1 MIETITPKEAAAILK
16 KRLGFSAPASII
28 RSNATG
34 RFSHL
39 AVREF
44 HRGGAGHATFIG
56 INKSAW
62 LNFLNGR
69 NAARSAKEL
78 FSTEC

>member
-1 MIETITPKEAAAILK
+1 MTEIITPKEAAALLK

-34 RFSHL
+34 HFSHL

-44 HRGGAGHATFIG
+44 HRGGAGRATFIG

-62 LNFLNGR
+62 LNFLSGR
-69 NAARSAKEL
+69 NDAKSAREL
-78 FSTEC
+78 FNMEF